1 MDIARPERALAIR
14 RRRLMWAG
22 GGAAALALASLA
34 LARLEPAPPSV
45 EAGTLWIDTVKR
57 GEMLRQVRGPGV
69 LVPEQERFIS
79 AASEGQ
85 VERVLLRP
93 GVHVEADTVILHL
106 GNPELSQQAFQ
117 AESELAGGEAD
128 LRVLEAQLASQLLNA
143 ESDAAALAA
152 QLAEA
157 RLQVEADERLHQEG
171 LLPDLTLKLS
181 RLRAGELVQRQK
193 LEEQRLARLR
203 ESNAA
208 QVSARGSRLQQ
219 QRALQ
224 TLRHQQVRGLA
235 VVAGIA
241 GILQEVTVEPGQR
254 VTPGTV
260 LARVAQPETLKA
272 ELRIP
277 ETQAKDV
284 VVGQTAAIDT
294 RNGIVPGRVVRIDPA
309 ARQGTVLV
317 DVALT
322 GALPPGARPD
332 LSVDGTVEIER
343 LPDALYVGRPAFGQP
358 GEPVGLFR
366 LSEDGDTATRVTVE
380 LGRAS
385 THTVEVVRG
394 LAEGDRVVLSD
405 TSAWDGFDKLRLR

>member
-1 MDIARPERALAIR
+1 MDIARPERARQLR
-14 RRRLMWAG
+14 RRRILYVIG
-22 GGAAALALASLA
+22 GLAVLAVASIA

-45 EAGTLWIDTVKR
+45 EGSTLWIDTVRR

-69 LVPEQERFIS
+69 LVPERERFVS

-93 GVHVEADTVILHL
+93 GVHVEPDTVILHL
-106 GNPELSQQAFQ
+106 GNLELSQQAFEANAELSG
-117 AESELAGGEAD
+117 AESD
-128 LRVLEAQLASQLLNA
+128 LVVLEAQLASQLLNA
-143 ESDAAALAA
+143 EAEAAALAA

-157 RLQVEADERLHQEG
+157 QLQVEANQRLHEEG
-171 LLPDLTLKLS
+171 LLPDITFKLS
-181 RLRAGELVQRQK
+181 KLRADELVERQK
-193 LEEQRLARLR
+193 LERERLARLR

-208 QVSARGSRLQQ
+208 QVAASGSRLRQ

-224 TLRHQQVRGLA
+224 ELRQGQVRALA
-235 VVAGIA
+235 VTAGIS

-254 VTPGTV
+254 VAPGTV
-260 LARVAQPETLKA
+260 LARVAQPESLKA

-284 VVGQTAAIDT
+284 TVGQKAAIDT
-294 RNGIVPGRVVRIDPA
+294 RNGIVPGRVTRIDPA

-317 DVALT
+317 DVELT
-322 GALPPGARPD
+322 GQLPAGARPD
-332 LSVDGTVEIER
+332 LSVDGTIEIER
-343 LPDALYVGRPAFGQP
+343 LPDVLFVGRPAFGQP
-358 GEPVGLFR
+358 GEQVGLFR
-366 LSEDGDTATRVTVE
+366 LSGDEDTASRVTVE

-394 LAEGDRVVLSD
+394 LDRGDKVILSD
-405 TSAWDGFDKLRLR
+405 TSAWDGFDKIRLR